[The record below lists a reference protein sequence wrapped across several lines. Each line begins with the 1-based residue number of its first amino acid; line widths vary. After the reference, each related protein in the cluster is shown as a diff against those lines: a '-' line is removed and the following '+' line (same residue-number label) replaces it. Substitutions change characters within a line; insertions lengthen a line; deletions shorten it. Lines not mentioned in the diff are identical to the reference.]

1 MKLKLLSL
9 SLFFLPLL
17 CLGQK
22 DALAP
27 TLVSSSGGYN
37 LVGGV
42 SLSYSVGEPVV
53 NTLQTPALPNPA
65 DFYLTQGF
73 QQPQTS
79 RTALGMNLFYSN
91 ESCLNSKDGS
101 AYITI
106 SGGVPPYTVTWSSN
120 PTYNNLSIDSLT
132 PGPYTVTLTD
142 GNGLT
147 STQSFIVQAS
157 ESACEVKIYNG
168 ITPNG
173 DGQNDTWIIGNIE
186 AYPDNSVSI
195 YNRWGIE
202 VWSVNGYDNS
212 KNVWFGQNQ
221 QGQPLPDGTYFYVV
235 KIKDASP
242 MKGWVQVTR

>member
-1 MKLKLLSL
+1 MKLKLISL
-9 SLFFLPLL
+9 PLFFLPLL
-17 CLGQK
+17 CMGQK
-22 DALAP
+22 DTLAP
-27 TLVSSSGGYN
+27 TLVSSSGGYYTA
-37 LVGGV
+37 GGI
-42 SLSYSVGEPVV
+42 SLSASVGEPVIT
-53 NTLQTPALPNPA
+53 TLQAPLVPNPA
-65 DFYLTQGF
+65 SFYLTQGF

-79 RTALGMNLFYSN
+79 RNALGMNLFYNS

-106 SGGVPPYTVTWSSN
+106 AGGVPPYTVTWSSN
-120 PTYNNLSIDSLT
+120 PTYSNLSIDSLA

-147 STQSFIVQAS
+147 STQSFIIQAS
-157 ESACEVKIYNG
+157 ESACSVKIYNG

-202 VWSVNGYDNS
+202 VWSINGYDNNT
-212 KNVWFGQNQ
+212 NVWYGQNA

-235 KIKDASP
+235 KIKDAAP